1 MVEMFLNSLL
11 YILQAHSRW
20 MSWNLF
26 LAFTPLGLSVFLF
39 RRKSLNR
46 SLSWWLGFLV
56 FFAFLPNAPYVL
68 TDIIHLVTYIRR
80 VDSIWLITL
89 ILFPLYLL
97 FMSLGFEAYVI
108 SLINLGSY
116 LHRIGKTRWITSAE
130 LITHAL
136 CAVGVYLG
144 RFQRFN
150 SWDLVTQLD
159 VVATSLI
166 EDLLGKRPLIII
178 AITFIIITILY
189 WITKQL
195 NLGIILR
202 QRSFMKSRQQ
212 SSKRV
217 SQTEN

>member
-1 MVEMFLNSLL
+1 MIETLFNNLL

-26 LAFTPLGLSVFLF
+26 LAFIPLGLSVFLF
-39 RRKSLNR
+39 RRKSLRR
-46 SLSWWLGFLV
+46 SLIWWLGFLI

-68 TDIIHLVTYIRR
+68 TDIIHLVAYIRR

-89 ILFPLYLL
+89 IIFPLYLL
-97 FMSLGFEAYVI
+97 FMLLGFEAYVI

-116 LHRIGKTRWITSAE
+116 LHRLGKTQWIFSAE
-130 LITHAL
+130 LMSHAL
-136 CAVGVYLG
+136 CAIGVYLG

-166 EDLLGKRPLIII
+166 ENLLGKRPIVII
-178 AITFIIITILY
+178 AITFIVITVLY
-189 WITKQL
+189 WIAKQAS
-195 NLGIILR
+195 LGIVLR
-202 QRSFMKSRQQ
+202 QRSFKSRQQ
-212 SSKRV
+212 NLNRV
-217 SQTEN
+217 SQTEF